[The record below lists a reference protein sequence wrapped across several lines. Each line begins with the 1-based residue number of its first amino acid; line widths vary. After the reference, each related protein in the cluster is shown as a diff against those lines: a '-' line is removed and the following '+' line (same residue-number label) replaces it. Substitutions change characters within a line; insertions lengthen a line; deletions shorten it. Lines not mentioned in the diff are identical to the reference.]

1 MRLKIGTRIALV
13 TSLIV
18 AVTLAIYGYISLRTL
33 QAAREDAVGAEAAAL
48 ASRLRTVIEAKGL
61 GKYDITP
68 LEYYV
73 PWQLDLIDAKNPPL
87 LDERFRSL
95 LTLKKAQSEL
105 TEVAGRPA
113 WVHLEP
119 ILDDELRVVGAIRLT
134 RDMGFLEAE
143 VRQATIQT
151 ILWMLALLVILTI
164 AVTILARR
172 GMGRPID
179 KLIAGIDDV
188 TRGDLSHVLLQE
200 REDEIGQLASRF
212 NDMTASLR
220 EARAET
226 RRGVEA
232 KLSLEAQL
240 RQSEKLATIGQL
252 AAEIA
257 HEVGTPLNVVTGRAK
272 AMAKKASDA
281 EAVQKNASIIAE
293 QAGRIT
299 RIIQRL
305 LDFARRRV
313 GDGEK
318 GPVELNDLAKDTLE
332 FLEHQ
337 IEGAH
342 IETRMKMDR
351 EIGRIPGDK
360 DQIQQ
365 VLLNLYMNA
374 IQAMPKGGALEV
386 TTSRVSRRRPGL
398 EVAPEQEYAVL
409 AIADTGEGIAE
420 ADRDK
425 IFEPFYTSKAGLGG
439 TGLGLAVAQGIVKEH
454 DGWMEIEGN
463 TDRGRG
469 TVFRI
474 YLPLTETAAPA
485 LQDDVYSRS
494 ADGGA

>member
-1 MRLKIGTRIALV
+1 VRLKIGTRIAV
-13 TSLIV
+13 TTSLIV
-18 AVTLAIYGYISLRTL
+18 AVTLAIYGYASLRTL
-33 QAAREDAVGAEAAAL
+33 QNAREKTVADEATALAARI
-48 ASRLRTVIEAKGL
+48 RTVIQAKGL
-61 GKYDITP
+61 GNYDIAP
-68 LEYYV
+68 LEYYL
-73 PWQLDLIDAKNPPL
+73 PWQLEVIDARNPPL
-87 LDERFRSL
+87 LDDRFRSL
-95 LTLKKAQSEL
+95 LVSKKPEKEL
-105 TEVAGRPA
+105 TEVAGRPT

-119 ILDDELRVVGAIRLT
+119 IQNDKLEVIGAIKLS
-134 RDMGFLEAE
+134 RDMGFLDAE
-143 VRQATIQT
+143 VRQATINT
-151 ILWMLALLVILTI
+151 ILWMAALLVILTI

-272 AMAKKASDA
+272 AMAKKAGDA
-281 EAVQKNASIIAE
+281 EAVQKNAGIIAE

-342 IETRMKMDR
+342 IETRLKTDR

-374 IQAMPKGGALEV
+374 IQAMPKGGSLEV
-386 TTSRVSRRRPGL
+386 TTSRVVRRRPGL

-409 AIADTGEGIAE
+409 AVADTGQGIPE

-425 IFEPFYTSKAGLGG
+425 IFEPFYTSKAGAGG

-463 TDRGRG
+463 GDRGHG
-469 TVFRI
+469 TVFRV

-485 LQDDVYSRS
+485 AEGDPDVYSRS
-494 ADGGA
+494 ADG